1 METVKRILLMI
12 IFAAFIVML
21 ITFPSCKEIQYVPVH
36 EVDTIF
42 VDNYIRDSI
51 KEKDSVYIFNSN
63 ETLYVYREKVLYR
76 DKIVVDTIKT
86 IKYEEIPVEVEKVVN
101 VEVEKKHPIR
111 DFLSIIGAVVIVIL
125 AGLALYRLK
134 IK

>member
-1 METVKRILLMI
+1 METFKRILIAI
-12 IFAAFIVML
+12 IFAAFVTLLFTM
-21 ITFPSCKEIQYVPVH
+21 PSCKEIQYVPVH

-76 DKIVVDTIKT
+76 DKLVTDTIKT
-86 IKYEEIPVEVEKVVN
+86 VKYEEIPVEVEKVV
-101 VEVEKKHPIR
+101 EVEKKHPVRNGFALFGFISL
-111 DFLSIIGAVVIVIL
+111 LSLVGI
-125 AGLALYRLK
+125 ALYKLK
-134 IK
+134 K